1 MADVVIPTLTAYIHM
16 LATILGMP
24 LNLLKDVVI
33 RLRGIDSPGLFLL
46 LVSFGLLLSLASLG
60 VSIPSAAPGLR
71 QHHWSFPLSRGVR

>member
-33 RLRGIDSPGLFLL
+33 IRLRSIGSPGLFLVL
-46 LVSFGLLLSLASLG
+46 ASFGLLLSLASPG
-60 VSIPSAAPGLR
+60 ISIP
-71 QHHWSFPLSRGVR
+71 